1 MLIDDLRQRKTE
13 IEALARQYGAGNIR
27 IFGSVAR
34 REETADSDIDMLV
47 EFPPGYD
54 MFRQRLPLT
63 SRLEEITGRNIDL
76 VPEHELNKRIAE
88 TVRREAVNI

>member
-1 MLIDDLRQRKTE
+1 MLIDDLRQRKDE
-13 IEALARQYGAGNIR
+13 IETLARQYGAGKIR

-34 REETADSDIDMLV
+34 REERADSDIDVLV

-63 SRLEEITGRNIDL
+63 NKLEEITGRRIDL
-76 VPEHELNKRIAE
+76 IPEHELNERVAE
-88 TVRREAVNI
+88 SVRREAVTI